1 MRSQEA
7 EQGASRRRCMQ
18 ATLWRSCWP
27 AMRRFWTRRI
37 DIRLSPIYCRF
48 VIYLFPRFLKELFVF
63 TGSQRWIH
71 FASVPPPSA
80 SSNEWVPVFRAQP
93 AAMNKMAF
101 KAFFITAFS
110 QTERDGCRASDKSR
124 PGGLN
129 DFIFLMVK
137 NLYSA
142 YLCQNVS
149 KNRSYSWL
157 ESNMFTWYRTIWWGR
172 GVARLDCE
180 PEAMLTI
187 EKYLLFVPILF
198 FFVF

>member
-1 MRSQEA
+1 MLSQEA

-27 AMRRFWTRRI
+27 ARRRFWTWRI

-129 DFIFLMVK
+129 YFISLMVK

-142 YLCQNVS
+142 YLRQNVS
-149 KNRSYSWL
+149 KKPIVFLVRVQYVHL
-157 ESNMFTWYRTIWWGR
+157 IPDNMVGKGCCTSRLWTRGHANYRKIFIMCT
-172 GVARLDCE
+172 DS
-180 PEAMLTI
+180 
-187 EKYLLFVPILF
+187 